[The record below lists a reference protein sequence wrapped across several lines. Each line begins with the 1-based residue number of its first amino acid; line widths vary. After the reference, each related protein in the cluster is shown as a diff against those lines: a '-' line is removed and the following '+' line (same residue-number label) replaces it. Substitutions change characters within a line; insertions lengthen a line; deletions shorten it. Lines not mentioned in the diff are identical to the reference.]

1 MKEILIEVLSN
12 IFLALLTL
20 TGAYFLYFINI
31 FVSYLKEKIKSNR
44 LNEAFNQIEKLA
56 EVTVKSIEQTTA
68 KELRQAVKDG
78 KVSKEELKNLS
89 TKAFAQIV
97 QKLQPEY
104 LRFLEENTVNIE
116 SYISDVIEK
125 KVLELKKG
133 GGVKMWK

>member
-31 FVSYLKEKIKSNR
+31 FVSYLKDKIKSNR
-44 LNEAFNQIEKLA
+44 LNEAFNQIEMLA

-78 KVSKEELKNLS
+78 KVSKEKLKNLS

-104 LRFLEENTVNIE
+104 LKFLEENTVNIE
-116 SYISDVIEK
+116 GYILDAIEQ
-125 KVLELKKG
+125 KVLELKRG
-133 GGVKMWK
+133 G

>member
-31 FVSYLKEKIKSNR
+31 FISYLKEKIKSNR

-133 GGVKMWK
+133 G

>member
-78 KVSKEELKNLS
+78 KVSKEKLKNLS
-89 TKAFAQIV
+89 TKTFAQIV

-104 LRFLEENTVNIE
+104 LKFLEENTVNIE
-116 SYISDVIEK
+116 GYILDVIEK

-133 GGVKMWK
+133 G

>member
-78 KVSKEELKNLS
+78 KVSKEKLKNLS

-104 LRFLEENTVNIE
+104 LKFLEENTVNIE
-116 SYISDVIEK
+116 GYILDVIEK

-133 GGVKMWK
+133 G

>member
-20 TGAYFLYFINI
+20 TGAYFLYFVNI

-78 KVSKEELKNLS
+78 KVSKEKLKNLS

-104 LRFLEENTVNIE
+104 LKFLEENTVNIE
-116 SYISDVIEK
+116 GYILDVIEK

-133 GGVKMWK
+133 G

>member
-20 TGAYFLYFINI
+20 AGAYFLYFINI

-78 KVSKEELKNLS
+78 KVSKEKLKNLS

-104 LRFLEENTVNIE
+104 LKFLEENTVNIE
-116 SYISDVIEK
+116 GYISDVIEK

-133 GGVKMWK
+133 G